1 VQVAADVPC
10 LVHASRRF
18 DGRVARSGRV
28 NVQHAGNRAQWAVL
42 ILYRRGVTVAVLPP
56 ELRSELHLRPMHRD
70 DAARWAVLL
79 AAVEEADRRDEH
91 YDADDCAEELAD
103 PDLDLGCDTLIVLDG
118 SGDESVAVAYQVL
131 RLRSGG
137 VEGAHVLTDAAVH
150 PAYRR
155 RGIGA
160 ALLAVALDRA
170 RELDAALF
178 MRVPEANAGAVVLAE
193 RTGMAPVRWWSEL
206 DRDLAETITP
216 ALVPTGLTVASL
228 GPPYDAARWDEP
240 LRAAH
245 NSAFAGHWGS
255 APASQQAWVHWRTGS
270 RSFRPGCSAVA
281 TTADGEIAGY
291 VLGYEY
297 DADTERTGQR
307 DLYIATVGTIAAHR
321 GRGVAAA
328 LLARVLHAARGLG
341 YDTSSLTVDAQNPTG
356 ALGVYERAG
365 FRLHRREITF
375 AAPSSHP

>member
-1 VQVAADVPC
+1 M
-10 LVHASRRF
+10 
-18 DGRVARSGRV
+18 
-28 NVQHAGNRAQWAVL
+28 
-42 ILYRRGVTVAVLPP
+42 RRG
-56 ELRSELHLRPMHRD
+56 

-79 AAVEEADRRDEH
+79 AAVEEVDRRDEH

-103 PDLDLGCDTLIVLDG
+103 PDLDLERDTLVVLDG
-118 SGDESVAVAYQVL
+118 SAGGEGAAVAYQVL

-170 RELDAALF
+170 HELDAALF
-178 MRVPEANAGAVVLAE
+178 MRVSETNAGAVALAE
-193 RTGMAPVRWWSEL
+193 GTGMAPVRWWSEL
-206 DRDLAETITP
+206 DRDLAEPITP

-245 NSAFAGHWGS
+245 NSAFADHWGS
-255 APASQQAWVHWRTGS
+255 APVSQQAWVHWRTGS

-281 TTADGEIAGY
+281 ATADGEIAGY

-297 DADTERTGQR
+297 DADTERTGRR

-328 LLARVLHAARGLG
+328 LLAHVLHAARGVG